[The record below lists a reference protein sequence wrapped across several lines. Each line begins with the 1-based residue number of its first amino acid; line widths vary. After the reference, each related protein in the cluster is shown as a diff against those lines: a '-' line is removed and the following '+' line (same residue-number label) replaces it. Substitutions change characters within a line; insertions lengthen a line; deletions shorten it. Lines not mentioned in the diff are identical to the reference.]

1 MTRLQFHLVSAVG
14 VLLLALAPALL
25 SPFSITL
32 LNFIGIYALAVLGL
46 VLLSGI
52 GGMLSFGQA
61 AFVGIAAYATAW
73 LTVKAGYSPWI
84 GLVVGVVLTG
94 LVAAILGAVTLR
106 LGGHFLSLST
116 IAWGLATYFLFGN
129 VPMLGQYNGISEI
142 PPISIGG
149 YALVE
154 QQQHLL
160 PDLGLPDRVP
170 GAVGQPARFARR
182 PGGARPARRP
192 GHDGEP
198 GHQSVPRKAHH
209 LRYRRAVCRRCRA
222 GSTPT

>member
-1 MTRLQFHLVSAVG
+1 MTVLQFRLVCVAA
-14 VLLLALAPALL
+14 VLLLALAPGLL

-32 LNFIGIYALAVLGL
+32 LNFIGMYALAVLGL

-129 VPMLGQYNGISEI
+129 APMLGQFNGIADV
-142 PPISIGG
+142 PPISIAD
-149 YALVE
+149 YSLTSSDSIYYLIWLLLIVALVLAAN
-154 QQQHLL
+154 LL
-160 PDLGLPDRVP
+160 DSREG
-170 GAVGQPARFARR
+170 
-182 PGGARPARRP
+182 
-192 GHDGEP
+192 
-198 GHQSVPRKAHH
+198 
-209 LRYRRAVCRRCRA
+209 RAV
-222 GSTPT
+222 

>member
-1 MTRLQFHLVSAVG
+1 MTRRQFHLVAAAG
-14 VLLLALAPALL
+14 VLLLVLAPALL

-32 LNFIGIYALAVLGL
+32 MNFIGIYALAVLGL

-106 LGGHFLSLST
+106 LGRNSCTQAARSQAVTGRDL
-116 IAWGLATYFLFGN
+116 
-129 VPMLGQYNGISEI
+129 ISVAA
-142 PPISIGG
+142 SNCM
-149 YALVE
+149 
-154 QQQHLL
+154 
-160 PDLGLPDRVP
+160 
-170 GAVGQPARFARR
+170 
-182 PGGARPARRP
+182 
-192 GHDGEP
+192 
-198 GHQSVPRKAHH
+198 PRNS
-209 LRYRRAVCRRCRA
+209 
-222 GSTPT
+222 GSEVVLCGW